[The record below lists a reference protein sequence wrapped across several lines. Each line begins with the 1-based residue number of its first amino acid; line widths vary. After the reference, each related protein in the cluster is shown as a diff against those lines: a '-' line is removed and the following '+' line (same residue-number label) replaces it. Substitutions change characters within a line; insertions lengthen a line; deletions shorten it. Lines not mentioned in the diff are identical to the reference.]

1 MEMSGIVA
9 GKAEQRHGGG
19 VRRGGPTGRAR
30 AEFFMRMQGMDAVG
44 RGRSHGC

>member
-9 GKAEQRHGGG
+9 GEAEQRHGGVG
-19 VRRGGPTGRAR
+19 RGGPTGRAR